1 MFVAIIG
8 VQGLGQTFMEWS
20 IHYLTGKTKY
30 WSIKHG
36 SIPLVN
42 DPTTEINA
50 HAHRKNAPTDL
61 KRLQDFV
68 TKAKDQTDQTLISC
82 YPHLNAFEWV
92 EQFLPQLTRM
102 IDYMKDENFHIFS
115 INLTKPYPMLT
126 ERTGRIEIESAFS
139 LCKIFHKNKLD
150 FDQTNTKRIRETI
163 SLRILKNK
171 KDWLDNVNAFYQR
184 NNLIVDGFY
193 TDHEWR
199 TQAERCVKEIVSKIG
214 LTVDQDRL
222 EKWIPIMKKWQ
233 VPHLK
238 MVHRYETELP
248 LIVEHIVHN
257 ESLDL
262 RPFNLGILD
271 QSLIMAYLMR
281 DHGRRV
287 MLTSNQFPNNAK
299 DLHQIL
305 N

>member
-82 YPHLNAFEWV
+82 YPHLNAFEYV
-92 EQFLPQLTRM
+92 EQFLPQV
-102 IDYMKDENFHIFS
+102 
-115 INLTKPYPMLT
+115 
-126 ERTGRIEIESAFS
+126 
-139 LCKIFHKNKLD
+139 D
-150 FDQTNTKRIRETI
+150 FDQTNTKKIRETI